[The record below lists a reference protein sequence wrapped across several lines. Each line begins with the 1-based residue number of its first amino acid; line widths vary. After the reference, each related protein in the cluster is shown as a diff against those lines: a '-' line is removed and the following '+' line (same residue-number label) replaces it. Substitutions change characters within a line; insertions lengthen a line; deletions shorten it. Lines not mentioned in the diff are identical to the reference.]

1 MDYLQ
6 KSLILEM
13 AKGYCYLIEKELTTW
28 EDCDLEELLTRLSAL
43 YMEAL
48 RFPTVDSE
56 SETILRVEIKLPNI
70 SFGEKDSYQKVY
82 DPYTND
88 SLVEGSL
95 SDDILDIYKDVK
107 EGLMLYEKGEE
118 LEALWQLKF
127 SFHSHWITHALDAMK
142 TIQSL
147 LREHYLTL

>member
-6 KSLILEM
+6 KTLFIEM
-13 AKGYCYLIEKELTTW
+13 AKGYCYFVEKELTTW
-28 EDCDLEELLTRLSAL
+28 EDCDLEELLKRLSVLYLGAL
-43 YMEAL
+43 Q
-48 RFPTVDSE
+48 FPNVNSE
-56 SETILRVEIKLPNI
+56 SETIYRAKIKVPNI
-70 SFGEKDSYQKVY
+70 NFGEKDSYQKVY

-107 EGLMLYEKGEE
+107 EGLVLYEKGEE

-127 SFHSHWITHALDAMK
+127 SFHSHWMTHALDAMK
-142 TIQSL
+142 TIHSL
-147 LREHYLTL
+147 LREHYSAL